1 MYLKKER
8 GKVWL
13 GAGAVVVNSDGKWL
27 VVKKRYS
34 GLKGV
39 WSIPAGFVQL
49 GETADEAALREVK
62 EETGIECIVTGMVGF
77 RTGVIRGEVS
87 DNMAIFACKP
97 INEEQPICIQER
109 ELIDAKWL
117 SVEELL
123 TGGEASIMLQN
134 MASDTLIQYQLSK
147 NEGINPGDWFQYT
160 SYHVFFN
167 K

>member
-1 MYLKKER
+1 MKDKR

-27 VVKKRYS
+27 VVKKKYS

-39 WSIPAGFVQL
+39 WSIPAGFVQI

-62 EETGIECIVTGMVGF
+62 EETGIDCIVTGMVGF

-97 INEEQPICIQER
+97 VNENQPILIQED
-109 ELIDAKWL
+109 ELFDAKWL
-117 SVEELL
+117 SVKELL
-123 TGGEASIMLQN
+123 TCGETSIMLQE
-134 MASDTLIQYQLSK
+134 MASDSLIHNQLSK
-147 NEGINPGDWFQYT
+147 NDHINPGDWFQYT
-160 SYHVFFN
+160 SYRVFFN